1 MKYIKETVND
11 KVYFEEILSEGNMGR
26 VVCQEEN
33 GDSTKGSAKDF
44 FQACSSS
51 DHSLFGEEPPKPTYI
66 EISKEEFE
74 NVWDKSKEKSTK
86 ESLLK

>member
-44 FQACSSS
+44 FQACF
-51 DHSLFGEEPPKPTYI
+51 DFYYNILKYLFPY
-66 EISKEEFE
+66 
-74 NVWDKSKEKSTK
+74 
-86 ESLLK
+86 

>member
-33 GDSTKGSAKDF
+33 GDSTKGSAKDLF
-44 FQACSSS
+44 FFRPQ
-51 DHSLFGEEPPKPTYI
+51 FI
-66 EISKEEFE
+66 
-74 NVWDKSKEKSTK
+74 W
-86 ESLLK
+86 